1 MTAPIGRRRL
11 EMTGDR
17 IEAVCASHKVS
28 AHVWGGLMRRR
39 GKVVFV
45 VTTSPDPYDMRKL
58 QDEIALSLGVPVRAF
73 RDAVV
78 VQVTP

>member
-1 MTAPIGRRRL
+1 MTAAIGRRRL

-17 IEAVCASHKVS
+17 IEAVCASHKVP
-28 AHVWGGLMRRR
+28 AHVWGGWALRR

-45 VTTSPDPYDMRKL
+45 VSTNPPYDLRKL
-58 QDEIALSLGVPVRAF
+58 ADDIALSLGVPVRVY

-78 VQVTP
+78 AEVAP

>member
-1 MTAPIGRRRL
+1 MNDAIGRRRL

-17 IEAVCASHKVS
+17 IEAVCASHKVR
-28 AHVWGGLMRRR
+28 AHCWGGVVRRR

-45 VTTSPDPYDMRKL
+45 VSTNPAYDLRKL
-58 QDEIALSLGVPVRAF
+58 QDDIALSLGVPVRAF

-78 VQVTP
+78 VQVLP

>member
-1 MTAPIGRRRL
+1 MSPTIGRRRL

-17 IEAVCASHKVS
+17 IEAVCASHKVR
-28 AHVWGGLMRRR
+28 AHCWGGVVRRR

-45 VTTSPDPYDMRKL
+45 VSTHPAYDLRKL
-58 QDEIALSLGVPVRAF
+58 ADDIALSLGVPVRVF

-78 VQVTP
+78 AEVTS